1 MTSTFADP
9 VEAEARRLV
18 WERIQRLPWYPPMK
32 PAEREAAVRADVN
45 RYWRT
50 MLPEAVQGLQ
60 ARHATTAAKQAA

>member
-1 MTSTFADP
+1 
-9 VEAEARRLV
+9 
-18 WERIQRLPWYPPMK
+18 MK

>member
-1 MTSTFADP
+1 
-9 VEAEARRLV
+9 
-18 WERIQRLPWYPPMK
+18 
-32 PAEREAAVRADVN
+32 VN